1 MRLILLL
8 LICFAGLGLA
18 ACGSRKDVQL
28 PAPARF
34 DMAQI
39 APRVY
44 VDPRMPKNQQL
55 ALSEAIATARQRIHL
70 YFGNVVSDPEIFA
83 CASEKCLQWID
94 GEAARTGRYDP
105 SKLFLPQGGLTA
117 PMIAHEWSHAEFSTR
132 VGDNFTANEIPRWF
146 DEGLAVL
153 VSNEPT
159 HSEEIWQALKEEGRA
174 SPALNELESRE
185 KWLAA
190 EKKYGAT
197 ATNKEQYKIVYA
209 TAGHEVRS
217 WYRKA
222 GKAGLTQ
229 LIEAIRQGRPFTQAY
244 QEAQGNVLP
253 DHSSPYRN
261 FNSAPKAG
269 NTTENPKPTR

>member
-1 MRLILLL
+1 VRPFLLL
-8 LICFAGLGLA
+8 LVCLAGLGLS
-18 ACGSRKDVQL
+18 ACSTVQRDKYPP
-28 PAPARF
+28 PATFA
-34 DMAQI
+34 MEQI

-44 VDPRMPKNQQL
+44 VDPKMTNTQRL
-55 ALSEAIATARQRIHL
+55 ALSGAIATARQRIHL
-70 YFGNVVSDPEIFA
+70 YFGNVVADPEIFA
-83 CASEKCLQWID
+83 CVTMQCVQQDGGGL
-94 GEAARTGRYDP
+94 GEARPDDASR
-105 SKLFLPQGGLTA
+105 LFLAPDELTA
-117 PMIAHEWSHAEFSTR
+117 PMIAHAWSHAEFSTR
-132 VGDNFTANEIPRWF
+132 VGTDFAGDEIPRWF

-159 HSEEIWQALKEEGRA
+159 HSEEMWQALKEEGRA

-197 ATNKEQYKIVYA
+197 ATNKEQYEVVYV

-222 GKAGLTQ
+222 GKAGLIQ
-229 LIEAIRQGRPFTQAY
+229 LIEAIRQGRPFTRAY

-253 DHSSPYRN
+253 DHASPYRN
-261 FNSAPKAG
+261 FNSDFKAG
-269 NTTENPKPTR
+269 MQPKTPN